1 MNSQTDRTNIE
12 RLKMLRNDKL
22 KKVAIEIRKA
32 KLALKQATEKEA
44 NLKQALN
51 KYHKNRQL
59 KHKQLYGELKKNR
72 AVTIDTLKRH
82 QSKNKDLIIEEKVK
96 ALEVEN
102 IKKQLIEREL
112 DVEKYQQLLHALHK
126 KIEGLNVI
134 ESSFFKR

>member
-22 KKVAIEIRKA
+22 KKVVIEIGKA

-44 NLKQALN
+44 HLKQALN
-51 KYHKNRQL
+51 KYHNDRQL